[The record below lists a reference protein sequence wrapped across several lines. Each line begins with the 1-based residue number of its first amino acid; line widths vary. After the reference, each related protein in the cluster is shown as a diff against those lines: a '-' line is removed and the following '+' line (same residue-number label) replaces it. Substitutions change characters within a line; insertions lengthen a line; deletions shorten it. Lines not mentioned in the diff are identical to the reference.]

1 MVNGIDAEKE
11 TLQSLVR
18 SCLLELNKL
27 KFDLTQLEVEKAN
40 DNSASRIRELE
51 QDIVDK
57 EKEVSVIKFK
67 AEEEVNQLKGQLDE
81 KDLLIKN
88 QEDRIY
94 ELDYVNNSL
103 DEIKTYFAEQLKDYK
118 KNELA
123 EVNERLNES
132 YRSIAEKDAQ
142 INNLSRTIDDYKIQV
157 IKLEN
162 DAGAQ
167 QEIMELEKQ
176 LEFKN
181 RELQQKDN
189 EITAI
194 DNEMILLKQQ
204 TIPKQDYENLQ
215 TRFENEVS
223 ALDNQ
228 MALLKQETIPK
239 QDYENLQARFEN
251 EVAALDNEINTL
263 KEKSIPKEDYN
274 NLKKLLENE
283 VAAMDIEI
291 NNLKEN
297 SVPREEYTSLQN
309 YLESEISVRDSE
321 LKYLKEQ
328 SVPKADYVNLQNQL
342 QNEIT
347 AKDNELRYLKEQTV
361 SREEFINL
369 QNELIRK
376 NDKIKRLEEIN
387 AFFNELQE
395 EQDSYETIERTPPF
409 KLEKKQHR

>member
-67 AEEEVNQLKGQLDE
+67 AEEEANQLRNQLNE

-118 KNELA
+118 KNELS

-132 YRSIAEKDAQ
+132 YKSIAEKDAQ

-167 QEIMELEKQ
+167 QEIMELQKQ
-176 LEFKN
+176 LELKD

-189 EITAI
+189 EITTI

-204 TIPKQDYENLQ
+204 TIPKQDYDNLETQ
-215 TRFENEVS
+215 FKNE
-223 ALDNQ
+223 
-228 MALLKQETIPK
+228 I
-239 QDYENLQARFEN
+239 
-251 EVAALDNEINTL
+251 AAMDNEISNL
-263 KEKSIPKEDYN
+263 KEQSIPKEDYN
-274 NLKKLLENE
+274 SLKQLLENE
-283 VAAMDIEI
+283 VAAMDNEI
-291 NNLKEN
+291 NSLKEN
-297 SVPREEYTSLQN
+297 SIPREEYVSLQN

-328 SVPKADYVNLQNQL
+328 SVPKSDYVDLQNQL
-342 QNEIT
+342 QNEIN
-347 AKDNELRYLKEQTV
+347 AKDNELRFLKEQTV

-395 EQDSYETIERTPPF
+395 EQESYETMERTPPF
-409 KLEKKQHR
+409 QIREKTT

>member
-27 KFDLTQLEVEKAN
+27 KFDLTQMEVEKAN
-40 DNSASRIRELE
+40 DNSASRIQELE

-67 AEEEVNQLKGQLDE
+67 AEEEVSQLKGQLDE

-132 YRSIAEKDAQ
+132 YKSIAEKEAQ
-142 INNLSRTIDDYKIQV
+142 INNLSRTIDEYKIQV

-176 LEFKN
+176 LELKN
-181 RELQQKDN
+181 RELQQKEN
-189 EITAI
+189 ELTAI
-194 DNEMILLKQQ
+194 DNQLTLLKEQ

-215 TRFENEVS
+215 SQFENEI
-223 ALDNQ
+223 AAMDNEIST
-228 MALLKQETIPK
+228 LKEQSIPK
-239 QDYENLQARFEN
+239 QDYM
-251 EVAALDNEINTL
+251 D
-263 KEKSIPKEDYN
+263 
-274 NLKKLLENE
+274 LKKLLENE
-283 VAAMDIEI
+283 VAAMDNEI
-291 NNLKEN
+291 NALKEN
-297 SVPREEYTSLQN
+297 SIPRDEYISLQN

-321 LKYLKEQ
+321 LKYFKEQ
-328 SVPKADYVNLQNQL
+328 SVPKSDYVDLQNKL

-347 AKDNELRYLKEQTV
+347 AKDNELKYLKDQTV

-395 EQDSYETIERTPPF
+395 EQTSYETIERTPPF

>member
-1 MVNGIDAEKE
+1 MEYGIGAEKE
-11 TLQSLVR
+11 ALQSLVR

-67 AEEEVNQLKGQLDE
+67 TEEEVNQLKSQLEE

-118 KNELA
+118 KNELS

-132 YRSIAEKDAQ
+132 YKSIAEKDAQ
-142 INNLSRTIDDYKIQV
+142 INNLSRTIDEYKIQV

-176 LEFKN
+176 IEFKN
-181 RELQQKDN
+181 REIQQKEN
-189 EITAI
+189 ELTAI
-194 DNEMILLKQQ
+194 DNQFNLLKEQ
-204 TIPKQDYENLQ
+204 
-215 TRFENEVS
+215 S
-223 ALDNQ
+223 
-228 MALLKQETIPK
+228 IPK
-239 QDYENLQARFEN
+239 QDYENLQAQFEN
-251 EVAALDNEINTL
+251 EMAAMDSEITLL
-263 KEKSIPKEDYN
+263 KEQSIPKQDYDD
-274 NLKKLLENE
+274 LKKLLENE
-283 VAAMDIEI
+283 VAAMDSEI
-291 NNLKEN
+291 NALKEN
-297 SVPREEYTSLQN
+297 SIPREEYVSLQN
-309 YLESEISVRDSE
+309 YLESEISVRESE
-321 LKYLKEQ
+321 LNYLKEQ

-347 AKDNELRYLKEQTV
+347 AKDNELKYLKEQTV

>member
-67 AEEEVNQLKGQLDE
+67 AEEEANQLRNQLNE

-118 KNELA
+118 KNELS
-123 EVNERLNES
+123 EVNDRLNES
-132 YRSIAEKDAQ
+132 YKSIAEKDAQ
-142 INNLSRTIDDYKIQV
+142 INNLSRTIDEYKIQV

-167 QEIMELEKQ
+167 QEIMELQKQ
-176 LEFKN
+176 LELKD

-189 EITAI
+189 EITTI

-215 TRFENEVS
+215 TQFENE
-223 ALDNQ
+223 
-228 MALLKQETIPK
+228 I
-239 QDYENLQARFEN
+239 
-251 EVAALDNEINTL
+251 AAMDNEISNL
-263 KEKSIPKEDYN
+263 KEQSIPKEDYN
-274 NLKKLLENE
+274 SLKQLLENE
-283 VAAMDIEI
+283 VAAMDNEI
-291 NNLKEN
+291 NALKEN
-297 SVPREEYTSLQN
+297 SIPREEYVSLQN

-328 SVPKADYVNLQNQL
+328 SVPKSDYVDLQNQL
-342 QNEIT
+342 QNEIN
-347 AKDNELRYLKEQTV
+347 AKDNELRFLKEQTV

-395 EQDSYETIERTPPF
+395 EQESYETIERTPPF

>member
-67 AEEEVNQLKGQLDE
+67 AEEEANQLRNQLNE

-118 KNELA
+118 KNELS
-123 EVNERLNES
+123 EVNDRLNES
-132 YRSIAEKDAQ
+132 YKSIAEKDAQ
-142 INNLSRTIDDYKIQV
+142 INNLSRTIDEYKIQV

-167 QEIMELEKQ
+167 QEIMELQKQ
-176 LEFKN
+176 LELKD

-189 EITAI
+189 EITTI

-215 TRFENEVS
+215 TQFKNE
-223 ALDNQ
+223 
-228 MALLKQETIPK
+228 I
-239 QDYENLQARFEN
+239 
-251 EVAALDNEINTL
+251 AAMDNEISNL
-263 KEKSIPKEDYN
+263 KEQSIPKEDYN
-274 NLKKLLENE
+274 SLKQLLENE
-283 VAAMDIEI
+283 VAAMDNEI
-291 NNLKEN
+291 NSLKEN
-297 SVPREEYTSLQN
+297 SIPREEYVSLQN

-328 SVPKADYVNLQNQL
+328 SVPKSDYVDLQNQL
-342 QNEIT
+342 QNEIN
-347 AKDNELRYLKEQTV
+347 AKDNELRFLKEQTV

-395 EQDSYETIERTPPF
+395 EQESYETIERTPPF

>member
-1 MVNGIDAEKE
+1 MEYGIDSEKE
-11 TLQSLVR
+11 ALQSLVR

-40 DNSASRIRELE
+40 DNSASRIQELE

-67 AEEEVNQLKGQLDE
+67 TEEEVNQLKSHLEE

-118 KNELA
+118 KNELS

-132 YRSIAEKDAQ
+132 YKSMAEKDAQ
-142 INNLSRTIDDYKIQV
+142 INSLSRTIDDYKIQI

-176 LEFKN
+176 IEFKN

-194 DNEMILLKQQ
+194 DNQLTLLKEQ
-204 TIPKQDYENLQ
+204 
-215 TRFENEVS
+215 S
-223 ALDNQ
+223 
-228 MALLKQETIPK
+228 IPK
-239 QDYENLQARFEN
+239 QDYENLQAQFES
-251 EVAALDNEINTL
+251 EMAAMDNEISLL
-263 KEKSIPKEDYN
+263 KEKSIPKEDYD

-283 VAAMDIEI
+283 VASMDSEI
-291 NNLKEN
+291 NALKEN
-297 SVPREEYTSLQN
+297 SIPREEYVSLQK
-309 YLESEISVRDSE
+309 YLESEISVRESE

-347 AKDNELRYLKEQTV
+347 TKDNELKYLKEQTV

-387 AFFNELQE
+387 TFFNELQE
-395 EQDSYETIERTPPF
+395 EQDSYETIETTPPF

>member
-1 MVNGIDAEKE
+1 MEYGIDSEKE
-11 TLQSLVR
+11 ALQSLVR

-40 DNSASRIRELE
+40 DNSASRIQELE

-67 AEEEVNQLKGQLDE
+67 TEEEVNQLKSQLEE

-118 KNELA
+118 KNELS

-132 YRSIAEKDAQ
+132 YKSMAEKDAQ
-142 INNLSRTIDDYKIQV
+142 INSLSRTIDDYKIQI

-176 LEFKN
+176 IEFKN

-189 EITAI
+189 EITTI
-194 DNEMILLKQQ
+194 DNQLTLLKEQ
-204 TIPKQDYENLQ
+204 
-215 TRFENEVS
+215 S
-223 ALDNQ
+223 
-228 MALLKQETIPK
+228 IPK
-239 QDYENLQARFEN
+239 QDYENLQAQFES
-251 EVAALDNEINTL
+251 EMAAMDNEISLL
-263 KEKSIPKEDYN
+263 KEKSIPKEDYD

-283 VAAMDIEI
+283 VASMDSEI
-291 NNLKEN
+291 NALKEN
-297 SVPREEYTSLQN
+297 SIPREEYVSLQK
-309 YLESEISVRDSE
+309 YLESEISVRESE

-347 AKDNELRYLKEQTV
+347 TKDNELKYLKEQTV

-387 AFFNELQE
+387 TFFNELQE
-395 EQDSYETIERTPPF
+395 EQDSYETIETTPPF

>member
-40 DNSASRIRELE
+40 DTSASRIRELE

-67 AEEEVNQLKGQLDE
+67 AEEEVTQLRGQLEE

-103 DEIKTYFAEQLKDYK
+103 DEIKTYFAEQLRDYK
-118 KNELA
+118 KKELS

-132 YRSIAEKDAQ
+132 YKSIAEKEAQ

-176 LEFKN
+176 IELKN

-189 EITAI
+189 EITTI
-194 DNEMILLKQQ
+194 DNELNLLKQQ

-215 TRFENEVS
+215 SQFENE
-223 ALDNQ
+223 
-228 MALLKQETIPK
+228 I
-239 QDYENLQARFEN
+239 
-251 EVAALDNEINTL
+251 AAMDNEITQL
-263 KEKSIPKEDYN
+263 KEQSIPKNDYD
-274 NLKKLLENE
+274 NLKNLLENE
-283 VAAMDIEI
+283 VAAMDKEI
-291 NNLKEN
+291 NSLKEN
-297 SVPREEYTSLQN
+297 SIPREEYVSLQN

-328 SVPKADYVNLQNQL
+328 SIPKTEYVDLQNKL
-342 QNEIT
+342 QNEIL
-347 AKDNELRYLKEQTV
+347 AKDNELKYLKEQTV

-369 QNELIRK
+369 QNELLRK

>member
-27 KFDLTQLEVEKAN
+27 KFDLTQMEVEKAN
-40 DNSASRIRELE
+40 DNSASRIQELE

-67 AEEEVNQLKGQLDE
+67 AEEEVSQLKGQLDE

-132 YRSIAEKDAQ
+132 YKSIAEKEAQ
-142 INNLSRTIDDYKIQV
+142 INNLSRTIDEYKIRV

-176 LEFKN
+176 LELKN
-181 RELQQKDN
+181 RELQQKEN
-189 EITAI
+189 ELTAI
-194 DNEMILLKQQ
+194 DNQLTLLKEQ

-215 TRFENEVS
+215 SQFENEI
-223 ALDNQ
+223 AAMDNEIST
-228 MALLKQETIPK
+228 LKEQSIPK
-239 QDYENLQARFEN
+239 QDYM
-251 EVAALDNEINTL
+251 D
-263 KEKSIPKEDYN
+263 
-274 NLKKLLENE
+274 LKKLLENE
-283 VAAMDIEI
+283 VAAMDNEI
-291 NNLKEN
+291 NALKEN
-297 SVPREEYTSLQN
+297 SIPRDEYISLQN

-321 LKYLKEQ
+321 LKYFKEQ
-328 SVPKADYVNLQNQL
+328 SVPKSDYVDLQNKL

-347 AKDNELRYLKEQTV
+347 AKDNELKYLKDQTV

-395 EQDSYETIERTPPF
+395 EQASYETIERTPPF

>member
-1 MVNGIDAEKE
+1 MEYGIGAEKE
-11 TLQSLVR
+11 ALQSLVR

-27 KFDLTQLEVEKAN
+27 KFDLTQMEVERAN
-40 DNSASRIRELE
+40 DNSASRIQELE

-67 AEEEVNQLKGQLDE
+67 AEEEVSQLKGQLDE

-132 YRSIAEKDAQ
+132 YKSIAEKEAQ
-142 INNLSRTIDDYKIQV
+142 INNLSRTIDEYKIQV

-176 LEFKN
+176 LELKN
-181 RELQQKDN
+181 RELQQKEN
-189 EITAI
+189 ELTAI
-194 DNEMILLKQQ
+194 DNQLTLLKEQ

-215 TRFENEVS
+215 SQFENEI
-223 ALDNQ
+223 AAMDNEIST
-228 MALLKQETIPK
+228 LKEQSIPK
-239 QDYENLQARFEN
+239 QDYM
-251 EVAALDNEINTL
+251 D
-263 KEKSIPKEDYN
+263 
-274 NLKKLLENE
+274 LKKLLENE
-283 VAAMDIEI
+283 VAAMDNEI
-291 NNLKEN
+291 NALKEN
-297 SVPREEYTSLQN
+297 SIPRDEYISLQN

-321 LKYLKEQ
+321 LKYFKEQ
-328 SVPKADYVNLQNQL
+328 SVPKSDYVDLQNKL

-347 AKDNELRYLKEQTV
+347 AKDNELKYLKDQTV

-395 EQDSYETIERTPPF
+395 EQASYETIERTPPF

>member
-1 MVNGIDAEKE
+1 MEYGIDSEKE
-11 TLQSLVR
+11 ALQSLVR

-40 DNSASRIRELE
+40 DNSASRIQELE

-67 AEEEVNQLKGQLDE
+67 TEEEVNQLKSQLEE

-118 KNELA
+118 KNELS

-132 YRSIAEKDAQ
+132 YKSMAEKDAQ
-142 INNLSRTIDDYKIQV
+142 INSLSRTIDDYKIQI

-176 LEFKN
+176 IEFKN

-194 DNEMILLKQQ
+194 DNQLTLLKEQ
-204 TIPKQDYENLQ
+204 
-215 TRFENEVS
+215 S
-223 ALDNQ
+223 
-228 MALLKQETIPK
+228 IPK
-239 QDYENLQARFEN
+239 QDYENLQAQFES
-251 EVAALDNEINTL
+251 EMAAMDNEITLL
-263 KEKSIPKEDYN
+263 KEKSIPKEDYD

-283 VAAMDIEI
+283 VASMDSEI
-291 NNLKEN
+291 NALKEN
-297 SVPREEYTSLQN
+297 SIPREEYVSLQK
-309 YLESEISVRDSE
+309 YLESEISVRESE

-347 AKDNELRYLKEQTV
+347 TKDNELKYLKEQTV

-387 AFFNELQE
+387 TFFNELQE
-395 EQDSYETIERTPPF
+395 EQDSYETIETTPPF

>member
-67 AEEEVNQLKGQLDE
+67 AEEEANQLRNQLNE

-118 KNELA
+118 KNELS
-123 EVNERLNES
+123 EVNDRLNES
-132 YRSIAEKDAQ
+132 YKSIAEKDAQ
-142 INNLSRTIDDYKIQV
+142 INNLSRTIDEYKIQV

-167 QEIMELEKQ
+167 QEIMELQKQ
-176 LEFKN
+176 LELKD

-189 EITAI
+189 EITTI

-215 TRFENEVS
+215 TQFKNE
-223 ALDNQ
+223 
-228 MALLKQETIPK
+228 I
-239 QDYENLQARFEN
+239 
-251 EVAALDNEINTL
+251 AAMDNEISNL
-263 KEKSIPKEDYN
+263 KEQSIPKEDYN
-274 NLKKLLENE
+274 SLKQLLENE
-283 VAAMDIEI
+283 VAAMDNEI
-291 NNLKEN
+291 NALKEN
-297 SVPREEYTSLQN
+297 SIPREEYVSLQN

-328 SVPKADYVNLQNQL
+328 SVPKSDYVDLQNQL
-342 QNEIT
+342 QNEIN
-347 AKDNELRYLKEQTV
+347 AKDNELRFLKEQTV

-395 EQDSYETIERTPPF
+395 EQESYETIERTPPF

>member
-67 AEEEVNQLKGQLDE
+67 AEEEANQLRNQLNE

-118 KNELA
+118 KNELS
-123 EVNERLNES
+123 EVNDRLNES
-132 YRSIAEKDAQ
+132 YKSIAEKDAQ

-167 QEIMELEKQ
+167 QEIMELQKQ
-176 LEFKN
+176 LELKD

-189 EITAI
+189 EITTI

-215 TRFENEVS
+215 TQFENE
-223 ALDNQ
+223 
-228 MALLKQETIPK
+228 I
-239 QDYENLQARFEN
+239 
-251 EVAALDNEINTL
+251 AAMDNEISNL
-263 KEKSIPKEDYN
+263 KEQSIPKEDYN
-274 NLKKLLENE
+274 SLKQLLENE
-283 VAAMDIEI
+283 VAAMDNEI
-291 NNLKEN
+291 NSLKEN
-297 SVPREEYTSLQN
+297 SIPREEYVSLQN

-328 SVPKADYVNLQNQL
+328 SVPKSDYVDLQNQL
-342 QNEIT
+342 QNEIN
-347 AKDNELRYLKEQTV
+347 AKDNELRFLKEQTV

-395 EQDSYETIERTPPF
+395 EQESYETIERTPPF

>member
-67 AEEEVNQLKGQLDE
+67 AEEEANQFRNQLNE

-118 KNELA
+118 KNELS
-123 EVNERLNES
+123 EVNDRLNES
-132 YRSIAEKDAQ
+132 YKSIAEKDAQ
-142 INNLSRTIDDYKIQV
+142 INNLSRTIDEYKIQV

-167 QEIMELEKQ
+167 QEIMELQKQ
-176 LEFKN
+176 LELKE

-189 EITAI
+189 EITTI
-194 DNEMILLKQQ
+194 DNEMLLLKQQ
-204 TIPKQDYENLQ
+204 TIPKQDYDNLQ
-215 TRFENEVS
+215 TQFETEI
-223 ALDNQ
+223 AAMDNQ
-228 MALLKQETIPK
+228 IS
-239 QDYENLQARFEN
+239 N
-251 EVAALDNEINTL
+251 L
-263 KEKSIPKEDYN
+263 KEQSIPKEDYN
-274 NLKKLLENE
+274 SLKQLLENE
-283 VAAMDIEI
+283 VAAMDNEI
-291 NNLKEN
+291 NALKEN
-297 SVPREEYTSLQN
+297 SIPREEYVSLQN
-309 YLESEISVRDSE
+309 YMESEISVRDSE

-328 SVPKADYVNLQNQL
+328 SVPKSDYVDLQNQL
-342 QNEIT
+342 QNEIN
-347 AKDNELRYLKEQTV
+347 AKDNELKYLKEQTV

-395 EQDSYETIERTPPF
+395 EQESYETIESTPPF

>member
-67 AEEEVNQLKGQLDE
+67 AEEEANQLRNQLNE

-118 KNELA
+118 KNELS

-132 YRSIAEKDAQ
+132 YKSIAEKDAQ

-167 QEIMELEKQ
+167 QEIMELQKQ
-176 LEFKN
+176 LELKD

-189 EITAI
+189 EITTI

-204 TIPKQDYENLQ
+204 TIPKQDYDNLETQ
-215 TRFENEVS
+215 FKNE
-223 ALDNQ
+223 
-228 MALLKQETIPK
+228 I
-239 QDYENLQARFEN
+239 
-251 EVAALDNEINTL
+251 AAMDNEISNL
-263 KEKSIPKEDYN
+263 KEQSIPKEDYN
-274 NLKKLLENE
+274 SLKQLLENE
-283 VAAMDIEI
+283 VAAMDNEI
-291 NNLKEN
+291 NALKEN
-297 SVPREEYTSLQN
+297 SIPREEYVSLQN

-328 SVPKADYVNLQNQL
+328 SVPKSDYVDLQNQL
-342 QNEIT
+342 QNEIN
-347 AKDNELRYLKEQTV
+347 AKDNELKFLKEQTV

-395 EQDSYETIERTPPF
+395 EQESYETIERTPPF

>member
-1 MVNGIDAEKE
+1 MENGIDAEKD

-27 KFDLTQLEVEKAN
+27 KFELTELEVEKAN
-40 DNSASRIRELE
+40 DNSASRIKELE
-51 QDIVDK
+51 QDIIDK

-67 AEEEVNQLKGQLDE
+67 AEEEINQLQGQIDE
-81 KDLLIKN
+81 RDLLIKN

-103 DEIKTYFAEQLKDYK
+103 DEIKTYFAEQLRDYK
-118 KNELA
+118 KNELS

-132 YRSIAEKDAQ
+132 YKSIAEKDAQ
-142 INNLSRTIDDYKIQV
+142 INNLSRTIDEYKIQV

-176 LEFKN
+176 IEFKN
-181 RELQQKDN
+181 REIEQKDY
-189 EITAI
+189 EISAI
-194 DNEMILLKQQ
+194 DNQLVLLKEQS
-204 TIPKQDYENLQ
+204 IPKQDY
-215 TRFENEVS
+215 
-223 ALDNQ
+223 D
-228 MALLKQETIPK
+228 K
-239 QDYENLQARFEN
+239 LQAQF
-251 EVAALDNEINTL
+251 DNEITYL
-263 KEKSIPKEDYN
+263 KEQTIPKEDYL
-274 NLKKLLENE
+274 NLQTRLENE
-283 VAAMDIEI
+283 IASMDNQI
-291 NNLKEN
+291 NFLKEKTI
-297 SVPREEYTSLQN
+297 PREEYVNLQN
-309 YLESEISVRDSE
+309 YLESEISVRDNE

-328 SVPKADYVNLQNQL
+328 TIPKSEYVDLQNQL
-342 QNEIT
+342 QNEII
-347 AKDNELRYLKEQTV
+347 AKDNELRYLREQTV
-361 SREEFINL
+361 SREEYINL

-409 KLEKKQHR
+409 RLEKKERR

>member
-51 QDIVDK
+51 QDIIDK

-103 DEIKTYFAEQLKDYK
+103 DEIKSYFAEQLRDYK
-118 KNELA
+118 KNELS

-132 YRSIAEKDAQ
+132 YKSIAEKDAQ
-142 INNLSRTIDDYKIQV
+142 INNLSRAIDDYKIQ
-157 IKLEN
+157 IITLEN

-194 DNEMILLKQQ
+194 DNEMILLRQQ
-204 TIPKQDYENLQ
+204 TIPKQDYE
-215 TRFENEVS
+215 
-223 ALDNQ
+223 D
-228 MALLKQETIPK
+228 LKTK
-239 QDYENLQARFEN
+239 FEN
-251 EVAALDNEINTL
+251 EVAALDNEITNL

-274 NLKKLLENE
+274 NIKKLLENE
-283 VAAMDIEI
+283 VAAMDTEI

-297 SVPREEYTSLQN
+297 SVPREEYNSLQS

-328 SVPKADYVNLQNQL
+328 SVPKSDYVNLQNQL

-347 AKDNELRYLKEQTV
+347 TKDNELRYLKEQTV

-395 EQDSYETIERTPPF
+395 EQDSYETYESTPPF

>member
-27 KFDLTQLEVEKAN
+27 KFDLTQMEVERAN
-40 DNSASRIRELE
+40 DNSASRIQELE

-67 AEEEVNQLKGQLDE
+67 AEEEVSQLKGQLDE

-132 YRSIAEKDAQ
+132 YKSIAEKEAQ
-142 INNLSRTIDDYKIQV
+142 INNLSRTIDEYKIQV

-176 LEFKN
+176 LELKN
-181 RELQQKDN
+181 RELQQKEN
-189 EITAI
+189 ELTAI
-194 DNEMILLKQQ
+194 DNQLTLLKEQ

-215 TRFENEVS
+215 SQFENEI
-223 ALDNQ
+223 AAMDNEIST
-228 MALLKQETIPK
+228 LKEQSIPK
-239 QDYENLQARFEN
+239 QDYM
-251 EVAALDNEINTL
+251 D
-263 KEKSIPKEDYN
+263 
-274 NLKKLLENE
+274 LKKLLENE
-283 VAAMDIEI
+283 VAAMDNEI
-291 NNLKEN
+291 NALKEN
-297 SVPREEYTSLQN
+297 SIPRDEYISLQN

-321 LKYLKEQ
+321 LKYFKEQ
-328 SVPKADYVNLQNQL
+328 SVPKSDYVDLQNKL

-347 AKDNELRYLKEQTV
+347 AKDNELKYLKDQTV

-395 EQDSYETIERTPPF
+395 EQASYETIERTPPF

>member
-67 AEEEVNQLKGQLDE
+67 AEEEANQLRNQLNE

-118 KNELA
+118 KNELS
-123 EVNERLNES
+123 EVNDRLNES
-132 YRSIAEKDAQ
+132 YKSIAEKDAQ
-142 INNLSRTIDDYKIQV
+142 INNLSRTIDEYKIQV

-167 QEIMELEKQ
+167 QEIMELQKQ
-176 LEFKN
+176 LELKD

-189 EITAI
+189 EITTI

-215 TRFENEVS
+215 TQFKNE
-223 ALDNQ
+223 
-228 MALLKQETIPK
+228 I
-239 QDYENLQARFEN
+239 
-251 EVAALDNEINTL
+251 AAMDNEISNL
-263 KEKSIPKEDYN
+263 KEQSIPKEDYN
-274 NLKKLLENE
+274 SLKQLLENE
-283 VAAMDIEI
+283 VAAMDNEI
-291 NNLKEN
+291 NSLKEN
-297 SVPREEYTSLQN
+297 SIPREEYVSLQN

-321 LKYLKEQ
+321 LKYLKDQ
-328 SVPKADYVNLQNQL
+328 SVPKSDYVDLQNQL
-342 QNEIT
+342 QNEIN
-347 AKDNELRYLKEQTV
+347 AKDNELRFLKEQTV

-395 EQDSYETIERTPPF
+395 EQESYETIERTPPF

>member
-1 MVNGIDAEKE
+1 MQNGIDAEKDA
-11 TLQSLVR
+11 LQSLVR

-67 AEEEVNQLKGQLDE
+67 AEEELNQLRGQLDE

-118 KNELA
+118 RNELS
-123 EVNERLNES
+123 EVNERLNDS
-132 YRSIAEKDAQ
+132 YKSIAEKDAQ

-176 LEFKN
+176 IEFKN

-194 DNEMILLKQQ
+194 DNEMILLRQQ
-204 TIPKQDYENLQ
+204 TIPKQDYEDLK
-215 TRFENEVS
+215 TKFENEVA
-223 ALDNQ
+223 ALDNE
-228 MALLKQETIPK
+228 MALLRQETIPK
-239 QDYENLQARFEN
+239 QDYENLKTKFEN
-251 EVAALDNEINTL
+251 EVAALDNEITNL

-274 NLKKLLENE
+274 NIKKLLENE
-283 VAAMDIEI
+283 VAAMDTEI

-297 SVPREEYTSLQN
+297 SVPREEYNSLQS

-328 SVPKADYVNLQNQL
+328 SVPKSDYVNLQNQL

-347 AKDNELRYLKEQTV
+347 TKDNELKYLKEQTV

-395 EQDSYETIERTPPF
+395 EQDSYETYESTPPF